1 MNKMSMKAIK
11 TLETTPVTAG
21 LWALVFSLLAVGQT
35 WAADRVG
42 DFSLLDQHGTFHQL
56 SYYDDHKAVVL
67 LIQANDCP
75 MPEQRLPEYAALQTR
90 YGSQDIE
97 FMLFNPEGVDRERVK
112 AEMSRLGVDLPVLM
126 DDAQLVGE
134 LLDISHA
141 GEAIVLDPE
150 RFTIVFR
157 GPVGEELN
165 QALVQVA
172 AGQDVTVDFVRSSGC
187 AVNYAAKETHQSQG
201 ISYVADVAPIIEE
214 NCAECHRQDSIAP
227 FALDSH
233 QVLQG
238 WGPMIKEVVLTKRM
252 PPGQIDPHVGNIVD
266 MSNLTDEEAQTL
278 IHWIDMG
285 SPKDGADD
293 PLANL
298 QWPDTKWLADRGN
311 DPDIIVQIPP
321 QEIPA
326 TGVVDYIN
334 VYADIPIEKDVW
346 IRGSEI
352 VPGDYSVLHH
362 VITRVVQPEVAE
374 EFVRPDEGDDE
385 FEGLQNSEI
394 PMAGLTGY
402 VPGRRPQLEPGSG
415 GLLRAGSR
423 VAFQLH
429 YTTSGREVTDSS
441 ELGIYLYPEGEV
453 PEIEKTSGGRALN
466 RRFLIPAGAKDHEVI
481 ESDIVEQDAY
491 LVSFMPHMHYR
502 GKRMKFVARY
512 PDGTEEELLSVPNY
526 QFNWQVRH
534 HLEPKFVPAGTE
546 IVAIGAF
553 DNSTQNTFNP
563 DPGEAIDW
571 GPQSWDEMF
580 IGYMRWKY
588 VEDVK

>member
-1 MNKMSMKAIK
+1 MNTKSVKAM
-11 TLETTPVTAG
+11 LRMPVTAG
-21 LWALVFSLLAVGQT
+21 LSMLALSLLTVGQS

-67 LIQANDCP
+67 LTQANDCP
-75 MPEQRLPEYAALQTR
+75 LIEQRLPEYAALQAR
-90 YGSQDIE
+90 YDSQDIE
-97 FMLFNPEGVDRERVK
+97 FMLLNPEGADRELVK
-112 AEMSRLGVDLPVLM
+112 AEMRRLGVDLPVLM
-126 DDAQLVGE
+126 DDSQLVGE
-134 LLDISHA
+134 LLAVDHV

-150 RFTIVFR
+150 RFEILFR
-157 GPVGEELN
+157 GPVGDELG
-165 QALVQVA
+165 QALGRITAGDRPAAESVA
-172 AGQDVTVDFVRSSGC
+172 SSGC
-187 AVNYAAKETHQSQG
+187 AVSYLAKDSHQQQG

-214 NCAECHRQDSIAP
+214 NCAGCHRQNSIAP

-238 WGPMIKEVVLTKRM
+238 WSPMIKEVVLTKRM

-266 MSNLTDEEAQTL
+266 MTNLSEDEAQTL

-285 SPKDGADD
+285 APKDGATD
-293 PLANL
+293 PLASL
-298 QWPDTKWLADRGN
+298 QWPETKWLADGGN
-311 DPDIIVQIPP
+311 EPDIIVQIPP
-321 QEIPA
+321 QAIPA

-334 VYADIPIEKDVW
+334 VYADIPIEEDVW
-346 IRGSEI
+346 VRGSEI

-362 VITRVVQPEVAE
+362 VITRVVRPEVSDE
-374 EFVRPDEGDDE
+374 SVRPDEGDDE
-385 FEGLQNSEI
+385 FAGLEGADV

-402 VPGRRPQLEPGSG
+402 VPGRRPQLEPGAG

-429 YTTSGREVTDSS
+429 YTTSGREVTDHS
-441 ELGIYLYPEGEV
+441 ELGIYLYPQGEV
-453 PEIEKTSGGRALN
+453 PEITKNSGGRALN
-466 RRFLIPAGAKDHEVI
+466 RRFLIPAGAKDHEVV
-481 ESDIVEQDAY
+481 ESAIVKKDAY
-491 LVSFMPHMHYR
+491 LESFMPHMHYR

-526 QFNWQVRH
+526 QFNWQLRH

-546 IVAIGAF
+546 IIAIGAF
-553 DNSTQNTFNP
+553 DNSVQNTFNP

-580 IGYMRWKY
+580 IGYMRWKH
-588 VEDVK
+588 VEDIK